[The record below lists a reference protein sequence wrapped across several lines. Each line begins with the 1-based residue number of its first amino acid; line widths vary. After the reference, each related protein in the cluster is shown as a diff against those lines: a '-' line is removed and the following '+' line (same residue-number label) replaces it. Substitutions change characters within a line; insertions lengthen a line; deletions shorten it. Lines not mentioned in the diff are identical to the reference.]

1 MRNHLKYIY
10 ILLLFIV
17 VCSNAYSQAVVAD
30 STAITPPT
38 VPTILYNTSFYYV
51 AFLFLIMLIVII
63 VMGRVTGNLAKSMSP
78 QVAQKVEEKI
88 VHIEKPSLWQLFDR
102 TVLTKAVPIEKE
114 ADIML
119 DHNYDGI
126 KELDNNLPPWWK
138 WGFYL
143 TILWGLVYLFHYHVF
158 ATGKLQK
165 AEYFNEVAIADAEN
179 QARAEKMKDYVAAD
193 NVLALN
199 DAAAINAGK
208 DTYSKNCVACHGA
221 NGEGGVGPNFTDE
234 YWIHGGG
241 IKNIFKVVTNGV
253 PAKGMISWKSHLSP
267 KQIQQVGSYILTFQG
282 TKPAN
287 PKEPQGDIWVDP
299 TTSIKT
305 DSTVVIKDSSAIAN
319 ATGVKT
325 N

>member
-1 MRNHLKYIY
+1 MRNQLKYIY
-10 ILLLFIV
+10 ILLLLIA
-17 VCSNAYSQAVVAD
+17 SSSTYAQTAVAD
-30 STAITPPT
+30 TAAVTATP
-38 VPTILYNTSFYYV
+38 VPTILYNSSFYYV
-51 AFLFLIMLIVII
+51 AFLFIIMLIAII
-63 VMGRVTGNLAKSMSP
+63 VMARVTASMARSLSP
-78 QVAQKVEEKI
+78 KVDQHVEEAI
-88 VHIEKPSLWQLFDR
+88 VQVEKPSLWHWFDR
-102 TVLTKAVPIEKE
+102 NVLTKAVPIEKE

-143 TILWGLVYLFHYHVF
+143 TIVWGLVYLFHYHVF

-165 AEYFNEVAIADAEN
+165 AEYYNEIAMADAEN
-179 QARAEKMKDYVAAD
+179 QARAEKMKDFVSAD
-193 NVLALN
+193 NVTPLT
-199 DAAAINAGK
+199 DASAISAGK
-208 DTYSKNCVACHGA
+208 EIFTKNCVACHGA

-234 YWIHGGG
+234 FWIHGGG

-253 PAKGMISWKSHLSP
+253 PAKGMISWKSQLSP

-299 TTSIKT
+299 TATIKT
-305 DSTVVIKDSSAIAN
+305 DSTVIINDSSAIVNTAE
-319 ATGVKT
+319 VKT